1 MVIGGM
7 RYGFTDNNGVEQ
19 TVEIPADVI
28 RAGKRAGKTNRQTIL
43 EYAAEQGFEVDVPK
57 TAAKKKTTKRT
68 RKPNKTKADLIERL
82 AAAMSDAG
90 DVNVVNPERQV
101 QVVIDGTVFE
111 FTLVQKRA
119 PKKQ

>member
-43 EYAAEQGFEVDVPK
+43 EYAAEQGFDVDVPE

-68 RKPNKTKADLIERL
+68 RKPNKAKADLIERL

>member
-19 TVEIPADVI
+19 TIEIPADVI

-43 EYAAEQGFEVDVPK
+43 EYAAEQGFEVDVPE
-57 TAAKKKTTKRT
+57 TAAKKMTKRT

-90 DVNVVNPERQV
+90 DVNVINAERQV